1 MTPDNLAKKEF
12 GANLTRREF
21 LKLIAAATASV
32 FLRPEFLDQQEKL
45 SHDLL
50 SIDKHALRK
59 SEAESILETS
69 GVDKEGLI
77 IQKVNLSE
85 SEDGILVPDIKLE
98 EGSELWAYTQ
108 AALEAIKD
116 AESFGGNLN
125 LNIIYESEVNQD
137 AVYIKNQQV
146 GIMLKAEN
154 DFEWLDS
161 EGNPVSIKKD
171 SEIFID
177 REGLARAIVPSKHL
191 GIETNIS
198 ITKLDRDLVDKIK
211 QGFDL
216 AGYNRY
222 HTLKLP
228 ELGSWVVLETDLQ
241 GQLIQVRTKDASF
254 YFVSQMYQGTQGVRI
269 RKTPDTTTNENI
281 LENSID
287 NNIIVDPTL
296 VPPALREDGVVEDEE
311 NRMLVKKVGVNEWVM
326 VMTKDGKIGWT
337 AGNLITLKREFQ
349 VLGIKIDNLDEKRFK
364 TLEEIYYFDS
374 GEAPWERYGI
384 TEEEYRRTKE
394 TVTEYTP
401 QEVIDEAEGKYSH
414 ELRGYVKI
422 MDGKV
427 FVWRPGMGQNVESG
441 WVTTLDTLII
451 PELGINA
458 RLEGNPTHLANRTLR
473 GQEDLSRSRFNHDE
487 ELINRI
493 IDTFKDHP
501 RFRMG
506 NPNNRL
512 FIQIASDMTA
522 DVYKTITWGYNTVAN
537 GYKPEKKQNYV
548 LGRILY
554 EIPSNRND
562 YGNLLI
568 QSYLSEDVLF
578 IFMAYS
584 LGYGGE
590 LVKLKPVVGGF
601 VNEIESVV
609 KNVIGDEQEV
619 VTPAGTKS
627 KMIRERHLVLIG

>member
-1 MTPDNLAKKEF
+1 MP
-12 GANLTRREF
+12 RESIF
-21 LKLIAAATASV
+21 
-32 FLRPEFLDQQEKL
+32 R
-45 SHDLL
+45 
-50 SIDKHALRK
+50 SID
-59 SEAESILETS
+59 EI
-69 GVDKEGLI
+69 
-77 IQKVNLSE
+77 N
-85 SEDGILVPDIKLE
+85 
-98 EGSELWAYTQ
+98 Y
-108 AALEAIKD
+108 
-116 AESFGGNLN
+116 F
-125 LNIIYESEVNQD
+125 
-137 AVYIKNQQV
+137 
-146 GIMLKAEN
+146 
-154 DFEWLDS
+154 DFE
-161 EGNPVSIKKD
+161 
-171 SEIFID
+171 
-177 REGLARAIVPSKHL
+177 
-191 GIETNIS
+191 
-198 ITKLDRDLVDKIK
+198 DK
-211 QGFDL
+211 
-216 AGYNRY
+216 
-222 HTLKLP
+222 
-228 ELGSWVVLETDLQ
+228 
-241 GQLIQVRTKDASF
+241 
-254 YFVSQMYQGTQGVRI
+254 
-269 RKTPDTTTNENI
+269 
-281 LENSID
+281 
-287 NNIIVDPTL
+287 
-296 VPPALREDGVVEDEE
+296 
-311 NRMLVKKVGVNEWVM
+311 
-326 VMTKDGKIGWT
+326 
-337 AGNLITLKREFQ
+337 
-349 VLGIKIDNLDEKRFK
+349 
-364 TLEEIYYFDS
+364 
-374 GEAPWERYGI
+374 PWERYGI
-384 TEEEYRRTKE
+384 TEEEYLETKA
-394 TVTEYTP
+394 TVNEYTP
-401 QEVIDEAEGKYSH
+401 QEVISEAQGRYSH
-414 ELRGYVKI
+414 ELRGYVKQ
-422 MDGKV
+422 MDGKT
-427 FVWRPGMGQNVESG
+427 FVWRPGMAKIVDKDDSEYQNYIKNYVESG